1 MIHIMMTISIVL
13 FMVVTIIEIREY
25 NRLRQLSNTQAKY
38 ISLLEKRL
46 RKVREDKNKEFNKKA

>member
-1 MIHIMMTISIVL
+1 
-13 FMVVTIIEIREY
+13 MVVTIIEIREY